1 MYVIFVHVT
10 GIAIVEILFYFLY
23 VGPIESNVFENLM
36 KGIVN
41 REIKDNKLELLSNFS
56 EFSFD
61 DDNLIDEISSNKEY
75 GEKRRHSHNKELYN
89 EAMQYWGYLLLTT
102 FIVSLFQLVI
112 YLYYNKYNK
121 RKIIT
126 VDSEQSL
133 ELMNI
138 RIRNES
144 VSSDDIN
151 FLHNDSDSNE
161 PIDDLE
167 ANENDKFIIIK
178 KKLTWKYIFK
188 KIFYYSFF
196 IGLLL
201 AFEFGFFQL
210 IVFNYMPLSS
220 EEVEYIV
227 YKAIYDHF

>member
-10 GIAIVEILFYFLY
+10 GIALVEILFYFLY

-36 KGIVN
+36 KSIVN
-41 REIKDNKLELLSNFS
+41 REIKDNNLEIINKISGS
-56 EFSFD
+56 DITFD
-61 DDNLIDEISSNKEY
+61 DDTLIEDISLKKEE
-75 GEKRRHSHNKELYN
+75 GQQRRESHNKDLYN
-89 EAMQYWGYLLLTT
+89 EAMEYWGYLLLIT
-102 FIVSLFQLVI
+102 FIVSLCQLII

-121 RKIIT
+121 KQIIK

-138 RIRNES
+138 RIRNDS
-144 VSSDDIN
+144 VNSDDLN
-151 FLHNDSDSNE
+151 FLYNDSESNE

-167 ANENDKFIIIK
+167 ANDKFIIIR
-178 KKLTWKYIFK
+178 KKLTWKYILK
-188 KIFYYSFF
+188 KFLYYSFF

-210 IVFNYMPLSS
+210 IVFNYMPLSPQ
-220 EEVEYIV
+220 EVEYIV
-227 YKAIYDHF
+227 YKAIYDYF